1 MCFLRHRRGFPSRN
15 GNHCDSVPASHQDF
29 EIAAYNVTLASDF
42 NYWTVTDMKKLEAVE
57 ESRAIMTA
65 GKEWGVFKWLMEKR
79 KVRIIADKATAA
91 LNEAE
96 DKVKATWSDELK
108 KAYNHL
114 ATQNGEATKGKRGA
128 KAKDDAKSFD
138 AEILAIAQ
146 KILDADEETEIQRLD
161 AEDTFA
167 EGERQMSTSMARE
180 GAGKAL
186 ATYDLHEKAI
196 RKAEAAAKQK

>member
-1 MCFLRHRRGFPSRN
+1 
-15 GNHCDSVPASHQDF
+15 
-29 EIAAYNVTLASDF
+29 
-42 NYWTVTDMKKLEAVE
+42 MKKLEAVE
-57 ESRAIMTA
+57 EARATMTA

-108 KAYNHL
+108 RAYNYL
-114 ATQNGEATKGKRGA
+114 ATRDSDADKGKKGA
-128 KAKDDAKSFD
+128 KAEAKFD
-138 AEILAIAQ
+138 PEILAIAQ
-146 KILDADEETEIQRLD
+146 KVLDADEETEIQRLD

>member
-1 MCFLRHRRGFPSRN
+1 
-15 GNHCDSVPASHQDF
+15 
-29 EIAAYNVTLASDF
+29 
-42 NYWTVTDMKKLEAVE
+42 MKKLEAVE
-57 ESRAIMTA
+57 EARAIMTA

-79 KVRIIADKATAA
+79 KVRGIADRATAA
-91 LNEAE
+91 LNDAE

-114 ATQNGEATKGKRGA
+114 ATQDGEATKGKQSA
-128 KAKDDAKSFD
+128 KAKAFD
-138 AEILAIAQ
+138 PEVLAIAQ
-146 KILDADEETEIQRLD
+146 KVLEADEETERQRLD

-167 EGERQMSTSMARE
+167 EGERQLSTAMARE

-196 RKAEAAAKQK
+196 RKAEAAARPK

>member
-1 MCFLRHRRGFPSRN
+1 
-15 GNHCDSVPASHQDF
+15 
-29 EIAAYNVTLASDF
+29 
-42 NYWTVTDMKKLEAVE
+42 MKKLEAVE

-96 DKVKATWSDELK
+96 DSVKATWSDELK
-108 KAYNHL
+108 RAYNYL
-114 ATQNGEATKGKRGA
+114 ATQDGDAGKGKKGA
-128 KAKDDAKSFD
+128 KAKEDAKFD
-138 AEILAIAQ
+138 PEILAIA
-146 KILDADEETEIQRLD
+146 KKVLEADEETEIQRLD

-167 EGERQMSTSMARE
+167 EGERQMSTAMARE